1 MGSILAK
8 MGYSRRGHVVL
19 TTRDDLVGQYVR
31 SHCPKT
37 KELIKKAMGGVLLV
51 GTTSL
56 AGGNDP

>member
-31 SHCPKT
+31 HCPKT
-37 KELIKKAMGGVLLV
+37 KEMIKKAMGG
-51 GTTSL
+51 
-56 AGGNDP
+56 APRR